1 VEFAIEVGISADRY
15 GRALANNGHG
25 LGEPCGDLG
34 CLFRI
39 QGSGFRVHHFGF
51 RVRNFGFRV

>member
-34 CLFRI
+34 CLFSVWGLGFRV
-39 QGSGFRVHHFGF
+39 QGSGFRVQ
-51 RVRNFGFRV
+51 NFGFRV